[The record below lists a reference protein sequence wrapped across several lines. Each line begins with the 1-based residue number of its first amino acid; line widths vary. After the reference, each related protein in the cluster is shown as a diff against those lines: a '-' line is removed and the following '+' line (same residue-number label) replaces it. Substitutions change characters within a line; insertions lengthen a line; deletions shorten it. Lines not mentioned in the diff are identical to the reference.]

1 MILLSTKEEF
11 QFVCTSVSRYCWRYW
26 LLCIYV
32 ACVRLAIF
40 HRLNGLFFGLNYQK
54 NIRIFIMQFTFQ
66 KETKKKRTH
75 IKAIH
80 HTAWHI
86 YTLSLL
92 QGKTKQSNAKGEARQ
107 QREREKKNWIN
118 RRLQFIEL
126 GGAQTTRN
134 LLEPCSWQ
142 TSAWL
147 FPIDILILNARLFG
161 IIYLVR
167 QQNWKQNKYI

>member
-126 GGAQTTRN
+126 GGAQ
-134 LLEPCSWQ
+134 Q
-142 TSAWL
+142 Q
-147 FPIDILILNARLFG
+147 G
-161 IIYLVR
+161 IYLSHVR
-167 QQNWKQNKYI
+167 DKLALGFFPSTSLSSMHVYSALFI

>member
-107 QREREKKNWIN
+107 QREREK
-118 RRLQFIEL
+118 RTESTVDSSLL
-126 GGAQTTRN
+126 N
-134 LLEPCSWQ
+134 LV
-142 TSAWL
+142 
-147 FPIDILILNARLFG
+147 ARKQQG
-161 IIYLVR
+161 IYLSHVR
-167 QQNWKQNKYI
+167 DKLALGFFPSTSLSSMHVYSALFI

>member
-66 KETKKKRTH
+66 KETKKSAHTLKRYTTRH
-75 IKAIH
+75 G
-80 HTAWHI
+80 T
-86 YTLSLL
+86 YTLFLSYEA
-92 QGKTKQSNAKGEARQ
+92 KQNKAMPKEKQ
-107 QREREKKNWIN
+107 DNREREKK
-118 RRLQFIEL
+118 RTESTVDSSLL
-126 GGAQTTRN
+126 N
-134 LLEPCSWQ
+134 LV
-142 TSAWL
+142 
-147 FPIDILILNARLFG
+147 ARKQQG
-161 IIYLVR
+161 IYLSHVR
-167 QQNWKQNKYI
+167 DKLALGFFPSTSLSSMHVYSALFI